1 MKKNNQTAIKRLQIY
16 DRISYSSLII
26 AVVLAMVRR
35 LIKNHLS
42 VELIKISLYVSV
54 FLGLVFILF
63 ASLKFIEKK
72 KIERKTS
79 NYDNF

>member
-1 MKKNNQTAIKRLQIY
+1 MKKSKQITIKRLQIY
-16 DRISYSSLII
+16 DRISYSSLIV
-26 AVVLAMVRR
+26 AVVLAMIRS

-42 VELIKISLYVSV
+42 VEVIKISLYVSV
-54 FLGLVFILF
+54 FLGLVFIFF
-63 ASLKFIEKK
+63 ALLKFIEKK